1 VFTSL
6 TQQEDPG
13 GVVNGILE
21 AMRA

>member
-6 TQQEDPG
+6 TQQEDPS